1 MLNLR
6 SAQRSHCLHINSAQC
21 KERTLIHISLYTRWW
36 TVIQWKYIFSLKL
49 TVFKSSS
56 VKIHFNSGCFLN
68 GQWYKN
74 GGNYIASFCIIL
86 IINIL
91 VKNCILIAL
100 SSFFELWCVTSSRQD
115 ILTTTLWH
123 HLLTHKTIY
132 KNDVTMYWREMEL
145 GKNWSHSKKLCWTC
159 WMPSILRF
167 IFGYI

>member
-1 MLNLR
+1 MIWVGNQLDPTVCVSNKFFLQKSNCNVLNLR

-115 ILTTTLWH
+115 ISH
-123 HLLTHKTIY
+123 HYI
-132 KNDVTMYWREMEL
+132 VT
-145 GKNWSHSKKLCWTC
+145 S
-159 WMPSILRF
+159 F
-167 IFGYI
+167 INT